1 MTPSRLSVP
10 MSVTMRMIVMASEPL
25 HPLLDSGSCGCV
37 CSLCLDYVDDI
48 FPVLSLHCESF
59 VEVSLKCKCCSIWLE
74 RGHIARA
81 SRSMF

>member
-37 CSLCLDYVDDI
+37 CSLCLDYVDI

-81 SRSMF
+81 SRSML